1 MNKPKNKRL
10 DLTTLTGE
18 QIADLILNGKYTKAA
33 LWAYI
38 SRNGGA
44 AAVHA
49 RFPQIAVC
57 LHILKQERKKS
68 KQARAVKAVLK
79 PLSNQRAAGMELTE
93 ILRPILEGHRQLY
106 LNKFN
111 LALTHEQIIML
122 LVAGKGA
129 EELEVYGYPLAGEF
143 PTATAA

>member
-44 AAVHA
+44 SAVHA
-49 RFPQIAVC
+49 RFPACI
-57 LHILKQERKKS
+57 
-68 KQARAVKAVLK
+68 
-79 PLSNQRAAGMELTE
+79 
-93 ILRPILEGHRQLY
+93 
-106 LNKFN
+106 F
-111 LALTHEQIIML
+111 
-122 LVAGKGA
+122 
-129 EELEVYGYPLAGEF
+129 
-143 PTATAA
+143 